1 MTSLHLASSS
11 ARRVEILL
19 ALGLRF
25 TAEGVNID
33 ESPTPGESASDM
45 ASRLAEA
52 KARKAATRHSGLI
65 LGSDTVV
72 VLGDRFFGKPE
83 SKEEALDMLSC
94 LSGRC
99 HEVLTAIA
107 LIKGAEMLCDRS
119 VTRVRFREIPADEA
133 HRYWQSGEPAGKA
146 GAYAIQDEELR
157 PGELIGDCYTNVV
170 GLPLC
175 RLTQMLDQLGCPL
188 PPSWAMPAQARC
200 KGACPFQRRPPA

>member
-1 MTSLHLASSS
+1 MTKLHLASSS
-11 ARRVEILL
+11 ARRVEILQ

-83 SKEEALDMLSC
+83 SEEEALDMLSC

-119 VTRVRFREIPADEA
+119 VTRVCFREIPADEA

-146 GAYAIQDEELR
+146 GAYAIQGRGGIFVESIT
-157 PGELIGDCYTNVV
+157 GSYSGVV
-170 GLPLC
+170 GLPVYQTA
-175 RLTQMLDQLGCPL
+175 RLLQQAGMQVLG
-188 PPSWAMPAQARC
+188 SQFNEDAMAQ
-200 KGACPFQRRPPA
+200 

>member
-1 MTSLHLASSS
+1 VTKLHLASSS
-11 ARRVEILL
+11 ARRVEILQ

-33 ESPTPGESASDM
+33 ESPTPSESASDM
-45 ASRLAEA
+45 VSRLAEA
-52 KARKAATRHSGLI
+52 KARKAATGHSGLI

-119 VTRVRFREIPADEA
+119 VTRVCFREIPADEA
-133 HRYWQSGEPAGKA
+133 NRYWQSGEPAGKA
-146 GAYAIQDEELR
+146 GAYAIQGRGGIFVESIA
-157 PGELIGDCYTNVV
+157 GSYSGVV
-170 GLPLC
+170 GLPVYQTA
-175 RLTQMLDQLGCPL
+175 RLLQRAGMQVLTSQFNEDAMTQ
-188 PPSWAMPAQARC
+188 
-200 KGACPFQRRPPA
+200 

>member
-1 MTSLHLASSS
+1 MTRLHLASSS
-11 ARRVEILL
+11 ARRVEILQ

-83 SKEEALDMLSC
+83 SMEEALDMLSC

-119 VTRVRFREIPADEA
+119 VTRVCFREIPADEA

-146 GAYAIQDEELR
+146 GAYAIQGRGGIFVESIT
-157 PGELIGDCYTNVV
+157 GSYSGVV
-170 GLPLC
+170 GLPVYQTA
-175 RLTQMLDQLGCPL
+175 RLLQRAGMQVLTSQFNED
-188 PPSWAMPAQARC
+188 AMAQ
-200 KGACPFQRRPPA
+200 

>member
-1 MTSLHLASSS
+1 MTKLHLASSS
-11 ARRVEILL
+11 ARRVEILQ

-83 SKEEALDMLSC
+83 SEEEALDMLSC

-119 VTRVRFREIPADEA
+119 VTRVCFREIPADEA

-146 GAYAIQDEELR
+146 GAYAIQGRGGVFVESIT
-157 PGELIGDCYTNVV
+157 GSYSGVV
-170 GLPLC
+170 GLPVYQTA
-175 RLTQMLDQLGCPL
+175 RLLQQAGMQVLSSQFNED
-188 PPSWAMPAQARC
+188 AMAQ
-200 KGACPFQRRPPA
+200 

>member
-1 MTSLHLASSS
+1 MTKLHLASSS
-11 ARRVEILL
+11 ARRVEILQ
-19 ALGLRF
+19 AMGLRF

-83 SKEEALDMLSC
+83 SKEDALDMLSC

-119 VTRVRFREIPADEA
+119 VTRVCFREIPAGEA

-146 GAYAIQDEELR
+146 GAYAIQGRGGIFVESIT
-157 PGELIGDCYTNVV
+157 GSYSGVV
-170 GLPLC
+170 GLPVYQTA
-175 RLTQMLDQLGCPL
+175 RLLQRAGMQVLG
-188 PPSWAMPAQARC
+188 SQFNEDAMAQ
-200 KGACPFQRRPPA
+200 

>member
-1 MTSLHLASSS
+1 
-11 ARRVEILL
+11 
-19 ALGLRF
+19 
-25 TAEGVNID
+25 
-33 ESPTPGESASDM
+33 M

-83 SKEEALDMLSC
+83 SEEEALDMLSC

-146 GAYAIQDEELR
+146 GAYAIQGRGGIFVESIT
-157 PGELIGDCYTNVV
+157 GSYSGVV
-170 GLPLC
+170 GLPVYQTA
-175 RLTQMLDQLGCPL
+175 RLLQRAGMPVLTSQFNED
-188 PPSWAMPAQARC
+188 AMAQ
-200 KGACPFQRRPPA
+200 

>member
-1 MTSLHLASSS
+1 MTKLHLASSS
-11 ARRVEILL
+11 ARRVEILQ

-25 TAEGVNID
+25 TAEGENID

-45 ASRLAEA
+45 ASRLAAA

-72 VLGDRFFGKPE
+72 VLGDRVFGKPE

-119 VTRVRFREIPADEA
+119 VTRVCFREIPAGEA
-133 HRYWQSGEPAGKA
+133 HRYWQSGESAGKA
-146 GAYAIQDEELR
+146 GAYAIQGRGGIFVESIT
-157 PGELIGDCYTNVV
+157 GSYSGVV
-170 GLPLC
+170 GLPVYQTA
-175 RLTQMLDQLGCPL
+175 RLLQRAGMQVLTSQFNED
-188 PPSWAMPAQARC
+188 AMAQ
-200 KGACPFQRRPPA
+200 